1 MRRLRPLAWLAL
13 LALLLAGFAH
23 ARAKA
28 ANVPSVHDEAHM
40 EMTLRATELPGD
52 RARADAI
59 VVAARK
65 VMAQYPTVEDAE
77 RAGFV
82 KFLPGVKLPIEH
94 YTNRAYAIEAWFGHF
109 DPMHP
114 TSLIFKRSA
123 AGLELVGVMYTA
135 SNNVD
140 RDDLDA
146 RVPLSYGTWH
156 RHVDFCKGPAG
167 TPRSEYMP
175 PAARFGLVG
184 SIDSAEACATA
195 GGKFIPVVFGW
206 MVHVWPNET
215 TREKTWAVDAH
226 DDGMMHDHGAGMVSL
241 GSGSGNGLPIPLA
254 KLPAADIAAGDPA
267 RGATLFAQ
275 DCASCHGNGAKNGPD
290 APALAGA
297 GLSPGQ
303 VAFMVRHPQAID
315 AGSAM
320 PSIALED
327 RDLADIA
334 AYVASLKE

>member
-1 MRRLRPLAWLAL
+1 MRRLRPLSWLAV
-13 LALLLAGFAH
+13 LALLLTAFAH
-23 ARAKA
+23 SRAKA
-28 ANVPSVHDEAHM
+28 ANVPSVHDEPHM

-59 VVAARK
+59 LAAARK

-82 KFLPGVKLPIEH
+82 KFLPGVTLPIEH

-123 AGLELVGVMYTA
+123 AGLQLVGVMYTA
-135 SNNVD
+135 SNKVD
-140 RDDLDA
+140 REDLDA

-167 TPRSEYMP
+167 TPRSDYIG
-175 PAARFGLVG
+175 PAARFGLLG
-184 SIDSAEACATA
+184 SIDSADACAAA
-195 GGKFIPVVFGW
+195 GGKFIPIVFGW

-215 TREKTWAVDAH
+215 TREKTWAVDAE
-226 DDGMMHDHGAGMVSL
+226 DGGMMHDHGAGMVSL
-241 GSGSGNGLPIPLA
+241 GSAGGGALPIPLA
-254 KLPAADIAAGDPA
+254 KLPAADIAAGDVG

-275 DCASCHGNGAKNGPD
+275 DCATCHGSGAKNGPD

-297 GLSPGQ
+297 GLSAGQ

-315 AGSAM
+315 AASAM
-320 PSIALED
+320 PIIALAD